1 MKIIKYFIV
10 GSIAALTDFSLFY
23 IFAKL
28 LDYNY
33 FAVALFSFSIATFVN
48 YILSIKYVFKSGKN
62 FSKRKELGLIYLVS
76 GIGIIANLIIL
87 WILIEFLSIE
97 ILVSKII
104 ATLIIF
110 LWNYFIRNNFVF
122 KENKNI

>member
-10 GSIAALTDFSLFY
+10 GSIAALLDFSLFY

-33 FAVALFSFSIATFVN
+33 FIVAFFSFVIATFIN
-48 YILSIKYVFKSGKN
+48 YILSIKYVFQSGKK
-62 FSKRKELGLIYLVS
+62 FSKRKEISLIYIVS
-76 GIGIIANLIIL
+76 GIAIIINQLSLYAFIDLFR
-87 WILIEFLSIE
+87 IEMVI
-97 ILVSKII
+97 SKII
-104 ATLIIF
+104 ATILTF
-110 LWNYFIRNNFVF
+110 FWNYFVRNNFVF